1 MIKVG
6 LNIGNSKISCA
17 VLEIKD
23 KANIKL
29 LSCESYPSK
38 ILKKNI
44 ITNFDELLIEIK
56 SLINESEKQSQTKI
70 NSINLNILSADSISK
85 YYDSEIDN
93 LNNQITELDIKKV
106 INNSDYF
113 SVNDDYFEIF
123 NNIYGYILDNNLLFS
138 SPIGNYANNLKILF

>member
-23 KANIKL
+23 QKNIKL

-56 SLINESEKQSQTKI
+56 SLINEG
-70 NSINLNILSADSISK
+70 DR
-85 YYDSEIDN
+85 
-93 LNNQITELDIKKV
+93 
-106 INNSDYF
+106 
-113 SVNDDYFEIF
+113 
-123 NNIYGYILDNNLLFS
+123 
-138 SPIGNYANNLKILF
+138 